1 MVNNRYRRGQDAARG
16 SRRAGNPRRRRH
28 RVGGAAESGDRG
40 LTPQFMRRVRNRP
53 ALRRRGRL
61 HAMLRV
67 VAVAGVLAA
76 IAYGAQHAVQRALTS
91 PALSI
96 QSVRLHQV
104 PTMLIEP
111 VRARLGPAY
120 GQNLLAVDLLEL
132 RRSIEELP
140 AVRSAGIRRV
150 LPDGLVVSV
159 EARRP
164 AVRVLDAAGSYDI
177 DAEGFILDIVDP
189 RASRPLEV
197 RLAGRLSVSA
207 AGLQVTTDPAHGKAL
222 RSALAVL
229 RWLDEPDRPLTRPIE
244 HLRIDRVGIVMV
256 LSSAL
261 EIVVGDERRLD
272 AKMAAVRNL
281 LRANPPSEPTLI
293 DARYA
298 DMLVVRRLEAGPE

>member
-1 MVNNRYRRGQDAARG
+1 MVNNRYRRGQDAAR
-16 SRRAGNPRRRRH
+16 RARHAGGPRRQRR
-28 RVGGAAESGDRG
+28 RLGGAAESGYRG

-67 VAVAGVLAA
+67 VAVAGAVAA
-76 IAYGAQHAVQRALTS
+76 IAYGAQYAVQRALTS

-132 RRSIEELP
+132 RRSIEEIP

-164 AVRVLDAAGSYDI
+164 AVRVVDAAGSYDI
-177 DAEGFILDIVDP
+177 DVEGFILDLVDP
-189 RASRPLEV
+189 RAAPLPEV

-207 AGLQVTTDPAHGKAL
+207 AGLRVTSDHAHGTAL

-229 RWLDEPDRPLTRPIE
+229 EWLALSDRPLIHPIE
-244 HLRIDRVGIVMV
+244 HLRIDGSGIVLV
-256 LSSAL
+256 VSPTL
-261 EIVVGDERRLD
+261 EIVVGNERRLD
-272 AKMAAVRNL
+272 AKMLAVRDL

-298 DMLVVRRLEAGPE
+298 DMLVVRRLAAGPE